1 MPILMPVLMPK
12 IGPPVRHTVSLHESL
27 GERWTP
33 RWNWGFA
40 SKEEGKNGCWV
51 TPQPI
56 SFSLR
61 LKAHGQPPSAP
72 VSCLSETH
80 PGQPIW
86 KGPACMTTRLPSVSG
101 FPSCRPRLL
110 AGTPNS
116 DPTVRWKR
124 TAWVDSKAPTRCG
137 DGSANS
143 ACVLGPVS
151 RLGILEEE
159 THYRADR
166 STHLFRTLR
175 SSTCRGPAGVWD
187 LGAMIL
193 DKTATPVAGQTFP
206 EPSPTLPAMP
216 GRWPVGAMC
225 QPLLPH
231 PLPPAPFLV
240 GWGHLRQ
247 QEVIRGRKSECIF
260 ILKFCP
266 CWISAGHLKPS

>member
-1 MPILMPVLMPK
+1 
-12 IGPPVRHTVSLHESL
+12 
-27 GERWTP
+27 
-33 RWNWGFA
+33 
-40 SKEEGKNGCWV
+40 
-51 TPQPI
+51 
-56 SFSLR
+56 
-61 LKAHGQPPSAP
+61 
-72 VSCLSETH
+72 
-80 PGQPIW
+80 
-86 KGPACMTTRLPSVSG
+86 MTARLPSVPG
-101 FPSCRPRLL
+101 FPSRHPRLL

-124 TAWVDSKAPTRCG
+124 TAWVDSKAPSRCG

-175 SSTCRGPAGVWD
+175 SSACRGPAGV
-187 LGAMIL
+187 GAMIL
-193 DKTATPVAGQTFP
+193 GKMATPVTGQMFP

-231 PLPPAPFLV
+231 PPTLLPSWWLGAIWGNRRWSEEGSQSAFLSLSSAPVGFLQFTSSPLNDTLSAYLIMLYQYV
-240 GWGHLRQ
+240 HFFHMTIFSGETFGCYLSLDLNILTFVKWL
-247 QEVIRGRKSECIF
+247 KKTIF
-260 ILKFCP
+260 ISILLFNN
-266 CWISAGHLKPS
+266 I